1 MRTGNGVIA
10 ASIGIMLWV
19 VICSVGWFVATRG
32 DYAKL
37 ATASACYSANGQL
50 QSNAP
55 DCANVQASDAETY
68 KAAIDRKARISRL
81 AGSFGAVVAIAL
93 LIAGRGRRRRP
104 QG

>member
-1 MRTGNGVIA
+1 MRTGNAIIA

-19 VICSVGWFVATRG
+19 LICSVGWFVATRG

-37 ATASACYSANGQL
+37 AAASACYSAQL

-93 LIAGRGRRRRP
+93 LIASRGRRRRP